1 VREQIRRILGLIA
14 SGRLNPDDAL
24 PLLAALHP
32 KLGQVQQTTFER
44 LFGLLD
50 TPDFGP
56 DRVADLL
63 VVMTDPPG
71 QRASGQ
77 GQSQS
82 QWGGGQQSQSQSQQ
96 GQSQHSAPQPPR
108 PPQPGVNFKV
118 GGVSYPFEDLG
129 DAISARVEEALG
141 GLLGKGN
148 RPARPGT
155 ILKIETEDA
164 HGASFSANLPL
175 SLAAHAERLI
185 PPHALASLE
194 RSGLTVE
201 ALKLLLQAGPPP
213 GKLLSAEDEHG
224 NSVDLSIQ

>member
-1 VREQIRRILGLIA
+1 MREQIRRILGLIA
-14 SGRLNPDDAL
+14 SGRLSAEDAL
-24 PLLAALHP
+24 PLLSALHP
-32 KLGQVQQTTFER
+32 KLGQVQATTFER

-63 VVMTDPPG
+63 VAMTEQPG
-71 QRASGQ
+71 QRTGGQ

-96 GQSQHSAPQPPR
+96 STPPPR
-108 PPQPGVNFKV
+108 PPQPGVGFKI
-118 GGVSYPFEDLG
+118 GGTSYPFDDLG
-129 DAISARVEEALG
+129 DAITARVEEALG

-194 RSGLTVE
+194 RSGLTIE

-224 NSVDLSIQ
+224 NSVELSIQ

>member
-1 VREQIRRILGLIA
+1 MREQIRRILGLIA

-32 KLGQVQQTTFER
+32 KLGQVQPTTFER

-63 VVMTDPPG
+63 VAMTEQPG
-71 QRASGQ
+71 QRGSGQ

-96 GQSQHSAPQPPR
+96 GAPLPPR
-108 PPQPGVNFKV
+108 PPQPGASLKV